1 MDEEQLVEKEQPT
14 ARPRL
19 EYEEGFKRIYIV
31 LVVCWVALLSLMF
44 PIKGDPASRSTGPK
58 FLGRFLGDPRNPA
71 SLGLCPFCSELF
83 PGRLKVTTGIRSAS
97 SPPRSPAWC
106 SCRTNTS
113 RIRSAGEWSAAR
125 FKGRAKVFFRC

>member
-58 FLGRFLGDPRNPA
+58 FLGRFLGD
-71 SLGLCPFCSELF
+71 
-83 PGRLKVTTGIRSAS
+83 
-97 SPPRSPAWC
+97 
-106 SCRTNTS
+106 TS
-113 RIRSAGEWSAAR
+113 
-125 FKGRAKVFFRC
+125 